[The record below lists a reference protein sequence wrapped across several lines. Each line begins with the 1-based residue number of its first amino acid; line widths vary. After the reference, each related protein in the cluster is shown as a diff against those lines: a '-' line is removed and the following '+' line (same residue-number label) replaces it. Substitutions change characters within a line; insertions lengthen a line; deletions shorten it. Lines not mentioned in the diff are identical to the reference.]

1 MATTVVPG
9 PLPQTEKMLVK
20 PAMAGQTSRQTAA
33 TASVADQ
40 GLRPVDPLK
49 KPPRPLGSVLGI
61 KMTEGLREAVGA
73 RANAD
78 GVSDSAWL
86 RHLVL
91 RELGL
96 KSETDAAS
104 GPRPRI
110 PPAEQAV
117 LAGALRDLGALYEPL
132 SRPSVPVDEVKAG
145 LDRIRVAV
153 MPIVIGLGRTA

>member
-1 MATTVVPG
+1 MDNGVVPVALSHREG
-9 PLPQTEKMLVK
+9 SDVK
-20 PAMAGQTSRQTAA
+20 PAMAGQTSRQTPAPA
-33 TASVADQ
+33 VVADQ

-61 KMTEGLREAVGA
+61 KMTEGLREAVTS

-96 KSETDAAS
+96 ESETDAAS

-110 PPAEQAV
+110 PPAELEA
-117 LAGALRDLGALYEPL
+117 LAGCVREIGALHGPASL
-132 SRPSVPVDEVKAG
+132 GKSDEVLAG
-145 LDRIRVAV
+145 LDRVRAV
-153 MPIVIGLGRTA
+153 LIPLCVGLARSA